1 MSATRRLLAACAV
14 FAVAALVSAA
24 EPAPPVEGL
33 HLPYRY
39 DPGTARD
46 PFIALV
52 REGRLIGG
60 MQPGQTDMGKPV
72 LFGILWDPGGRSIAL
87 INDVEAKVGDTVG
100 AYRVVEIRP
109 DAVVMSDGGE
119 PLVLTI
125 AFEEPPKTP
134 SEP

>member
-1 MSATRRLLAACAV
+1 MSAVRRLLAGAV
-14 FAVAALVSAA
+14 LLAVAGLASAA
-24 EPAPPVEGL
+24 EPLPQVEGL

-60 MQPGQTDMGKPV
+60 VPPGQTDMGKPV

-87 INDVEAKVGDTVG
+87 INDVEVKVGDTVG
-100 AYRVVEIRP
+100 PYRVTEIRP
-109 DAVVMSDGGE
+109 DAVVMNDGGE

-125 AFEEPPKTP
+125 AFEEPPKKP

>member
-1 MSATRRLLAACAV
+1 MRMSRLLAAVVLLAAPALA
-14 FAVAALVSAA
+14 FAV
-24 EPAPPVEGL
+24 EPVPPVEGL
-33 HLPYRY
+33 HMPYRY

-52 REGRLIGG
+52 REGRIIGG
-60 MQPGQTDMGKPV
+60 LQPGQTDMSKPV

-87 INDVEAKVGDTVG
+87 INDVEVKVGDVVG
-100 AYRVVEIRP
+100 AYRVMEIRP

-119 PLVLTI
+119 PLLLTI
-125 AFEEPPKTP
+125 AFEEPPKKP